1 MSNLDGQTL
10 STHSSRDENIPPLD
24 ISSLPRSA
32 IQARP
37 PYEVGYNHNA
47 YRDSIHSKRSSH
59 RGSKNLSP
67 YMMEDRLRKPSLRD
81 YPQGIPTDDG
91 DDLNTLVDDLQSD
104 CGEEEAEEEDDE
116 DDPGAEKAIEPN
128 VLETSH
134 SQGLTE
140 DEVIQRRKK
149 YGENKLDE
157 QKQNHIMK
165 FLGFFVGPIQ
175 FVMEA
180 AAILAAGLRDWI
192 DFGIIIGLLLLNACV
207 GFFQEF
213 QAGSVVEALKKN
225 LALATKVMRNGRTV
239 ELDVQWVVPGDIV
252 LLEEVTHLEP

>member
-1 MSNLDGQTL
+1 
-10 STHSSRDENIPPLD
+10 
-24 ISSLPRSA
+24 
-32 IQARP
+32 
-37 PYEVGYNHNA
+37 
-47 YRDSIHSKRSSH
+47 
-59 RGSKNLSP
+59 
-67 YMMEDRLRKPSLRD
+67 MMEDRLRKPSLRD

-128 VLETSH
+128 VLETNH

>member
-10 STHSSRDENIPPLD
+10 STHSSRDDVIPTLD
-24 ISSLPRSA
+24 MSSLPCSA

-47 YRDSIHSKRSSH
+47 YRGSIHSKHSSH
-59 RGSKNLSP
+59 RGSRNLNP
-67 YMMEDRLRKPSLRD
+67 YTMEDRLRKPSLRD
-81 YPQGIPTDDG
+81 YPEGIPTDDG
-91 DDLNTLVDDLQSD
+91 GDLDTLVDDLQSD
-104 CGEEEAEEEDDE
+104 CGEKEEKEEDVE
-116 DDPGAEKAIEPN
+116 DDPGAEKAIEPKI
-128 VLETSH
+128 LETSY
-134 SQGLTE
+134 SQGLTNA
-140 DEVIQRRKK
+140 EVVQRRKK

-157 QKQNHIMK
+157 QKQNHVLK

-207 GFFQEF
+207 GFFQEY
-213 QAGSVVEALKKN
+213 QAGSVVEALKKDF
-225 LALATKVMRNGRTV
+225 ALATKVMRDGKHV
-239 ELDVQWVVPGDIV
+239 DIDAQYVVPGDIV
-252 LLEEVTHLEP
+252 ILEEVMH